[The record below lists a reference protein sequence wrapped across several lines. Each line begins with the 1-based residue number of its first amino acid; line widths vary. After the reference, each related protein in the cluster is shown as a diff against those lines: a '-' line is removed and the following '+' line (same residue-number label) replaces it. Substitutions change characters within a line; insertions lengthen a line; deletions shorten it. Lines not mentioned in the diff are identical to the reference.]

1 MEAIKGEECTCADL
15 RLCASDLPRSALITD
30 QIMEHIIFEDA
41 KIWLTKC
48 VQMMDV
54 DNGM

>member
-41 KIWLTKC
+41 KIWLTKR